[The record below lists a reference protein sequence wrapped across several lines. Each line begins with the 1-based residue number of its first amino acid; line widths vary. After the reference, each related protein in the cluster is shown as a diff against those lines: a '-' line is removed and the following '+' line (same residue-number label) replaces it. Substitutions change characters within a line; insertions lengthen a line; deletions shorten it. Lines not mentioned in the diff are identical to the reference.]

1 MIRIL
6 AAATIA
12 ALALSACAPVTDFQ
26 GYQAVED
33 NPNTAKVGEDTKI
46 SVRQRFGSPSSVS
59 TFDPNIWFYI
69 GQTSDQFGAYLP
81 KVRARD
87 ITAITFDKTSER
99 VASIEKFTAEDGR
112 IVAFNERET
121 PTVGRELSI
130 MEQLLGTVGTGLLR
144 QTDDDLDPGN
154 RGPQGR

>member
-1 MIRIL
+1 MIRLIAVAT
-6 AAATIA
+6 AAV
-12 ALALSACAPVTDFQ
+12 LALSACAPVTEFQ

-33 NPNTAKVGEDTKI
+33 NPNTAKVGEDTKL

-59 TFDPNIWFYI
+59 TFDPDIWFYI

-81 KVRARD
+81 KVRSRD
-87 ITAITFDKTSER
+87 ITAITFDKASER
-99 VASIEKFTAEDGR
+99 VASVETLTAEDGR
-112 IVAFNERET
+112 VVAYNERET

-130 MEQLLGTVGTGLLR
+130 FEQLLGTVGTGLLR
-144 QTDDDLDPGN
+144 QADSDLDPGN